1 VILRGL
7 IPVLLADD
15 LYGGCLA
22 HFGPAVQARY
32 RSASRPDR
40 SHDRPYGWAYYVMLR
55 ATRDDLRMFH
65 GPGRSV
71 DITCRQA
78 RDAFEFQTLIRAM
91 RLVFFWTHLLLCLF
105 LKDPGLI
112 LCTFSNPGVHIKL
125 KMPTDRQTHC
135 AMAEEQSRKKRGADN
150 QLTQDN
156 WQDEDATGSDD
167 AEVQPVLQREH
178 DAAVLRHDH
187 SRVRSRPEEAPCPR
201 FE

>member
-1 VILRGL
+1 MIDDRKQRTTFSKTCTGLCMETSKVILRGL

-78 RDAFEFQTLIRAM
+78 QHL
-91 RLVFFWTHLLLCLF
+91 HLLR
-105 LKDPGLI
+105 K
-112 LCTFSNPGVHIKL
+112 
-125 KMPTDRQTHC
+125 C
-135 AMAEEQSRKKRGADN
+135 A
-150 QLTQDN
+150 
-156 WQDEDATGSDD
+156 
-167 AEVQPVLQREH
+167 
-178 DAAVLRHDH
+178 
-187 SRVRSRPEEAPCPR
+187 
-201 FE
+201 